1 MTTVILKINSIH
13 TKKNKKT
20 SLSGGFSALYLLDKD
35 YLTQLMNEKST
46 VRIPV
51 VTWKSDLV
59 TTE

>member
-1 MTTVILKINSIH
+1 MATSKNNLTH
-13 TKKNKKT
+13 MKKNKKT
-20 SLSGGFSALYLLDKD
+20 SRKGGFSVLHLLDKD
-35 YLTQLMNEKST
+35 YLTQLMNAKST

>member
-1 MTTVILKINSIH
+1 LKINLTH
-13 TKKNKKT
+13 MKKNKKT
-20 SLSGGFSALYLLDKD
+20 SLSGGFSVLYLLDKD
-35 YLTQLMNEKST
+35 YLTQLMNAKST

>member
-1 MTTVILKINSIH
+1 MIMVTLKINLTH
-13 TKKNKKT
+13 MKKNKKT
-20 SLSGGFSALYLLDKD
+20 SRKGGFSVLYLLDKD
-35 YLTQLMNEKST
+35 YLTQLMNAKST